1 MSASR
6 AVRSSVIPDGVLP
19 YSGYL
24 NLLISGPAASG
35 KSRAALEHFQSHAN
49 RLLIVPTA
57 TMAEHARH
65 ALTRSEAR
73 TEFPVRPHEI
83 RTLAHCLEE
92 WSPQGPAPTPLLDL
106 LIEQA
111 LERLRPDRFAAVA
124 GFPGFRRSLAE
135 LFQEAPPAALPVDL
149 ASIAEEIEGN
159 LAVRGLGLRHARLKS
174 AAPAVLPA
182 NVILDGFFTLSAA
195 ETELILAIGA
205 RADVTITLPD
215 WPGSQAVRKIL
226 LSAGFEEQRLA
237 SVVRS
242 ARRTGFSAS
251 TIEREVEEIARRI
264 LKYAVQGRSFREMGI
279 VLRSRD
285 PYAGVVETTLARFGI
300 PARFYFQH
308 PLGSHPALMYFSKVI
323 RALLA
328 GWDHETLL
336 SAIRMPVA
344 GLGATA
350 QGDQLDF
357 AWRDK
362 LPGFGLPLPAG
373 LEQLAALDQ
382 WSRERPE
389 PQAWAARLK
398 TLRTLLPAPKV
409 TDSADRDDIQALRST
424 SAALAAF
431 DEILDGAAAALAG
444 SGRCALAVFW
454 KQVETAL
461 ALEPLR
467 VPDARR
473 NVVHVMDAYEARQ
486 WELPIVFVC
495 GLIERHFPQY
505 HREDPILGD
514 AARQR
519 AGLDTAADRQSE
531 ERFLFEL
538 ATSRATE
545 ETILSYPRFDEQG
558 EDTLPSFFI
567 DGGVGLQPA
576 SGRPIV
582 PRVQPYVKGRSED
595 RPYFLS
601 AHKTLSPTGIE
612 SFLQCPFQFFASKTL
627 RLRRRPPQPRDRLDL
642 LLQGSILHR
651 ALAEWTRA
659 PLLGAAILDEVFE
672 EECSRVRVPEG
683 YRTEAVRLEL
693 MRHFRGFLDDTQLAL
708 RGWSTRVEEN
718 FSYPLNPLV
727 SITGRIDRLDVGPGN
742 QALVIDYKYSAGN
755 KIRERVEDT
764 GGGHLVQGGLYL
776 AAAQRTFGLDP
787 VAMLFCGLKKDVT
800 WDGWHVSIPGL
811 EALGT
816 SSTREFIRD
825 LIDNAESAAVRVH
838 EAITSG
844 DIAVNPRDPL
854 KCRWCDFC
862 DICRVES
869 AALVRVAT

>member
-1 MSASR
+1 MVEH
-6 AVRSSVIPDGVLP
+6 VRHSLAR
-19 YSGYL
+19 SG
-24 NLLISGPAASG
+24 
-35 KSRAALEHFQSHAN
+35 
-49 RLLIVPTA
+49 
-57 TMAEHARH
+57 
-65 ALTRSEAR
+65 
-73 TEFPVRPHEI
+73 FPVRPREI

-92 WSPQGPAPTPLLDL
+92 WSPQGPAPAPLLDL

-111 LERLRPDRFAAVA
+111 LEKLRPDRFAEVA
-124 GFPGFRRSLAE
+124 GFPGFRRALAE
-135 LFQEAPPAALPVDL
+135 LFQEAPVAALPADL
-149 ASIAEEIEGN
+149 ASIAEEIERN
-159 LAVRGLGLRHARLKS
+159 LKARALGLRHARLRS
-174 AAPAVLPA
+174 AAPAGLPA

-195 ETELILAIGA
+195 ETELILAL
-205 RADVTITLPD
+205 RERTSVTLTLPD

-226 LSAGFEEQRLA
+226 LSAGFAEQRLSSA
-237 SVVRS
+237 IRS
-242 ARRTGFSAS
+242 AIRTGFSAA

-264 LKYAVQGRSFREMGI
+264 LTYAVQGRSFREMGI

-300 PARFYFQH
+300 PARFYFHH
-308 PLGSHPALMYFSKVI
+308 PLGSHPVLMFLAGVL
-323 RALLA
+323 RAMLA
-328 GWDHETLL
+328 GWDHATLL
-336 SAIRMPVA
+336 SAVRMPVS
-344 GLGATA
+344 GVGATA
-350 QGDQLDF
+350 RGDDLDF
-357 AWRDK
+357 AWRGW
-362 LPGFGLPLPAG
+362 LPAVGLPLPAG
-373 LEQLAALDQ
+373 LEQLAALDR
-382 WSRERPE
+382 WSRDRLE
-389 PQAWAARLK
+389 PQEWAAQLK
-398 TLRTLLPAPKV
+398 TLRTLLPPRA
-409 TDSADRDDIQALRST
+409 TEDLDRDRIGALRST

-431 DEILDGAAAALAG
+431 EEILDGAAAALDG

-467 VPDARR
+467 VPDMRR

-514 AARQR
+514 AARGR

-558 EDTLPSFFI
+558 EDTLPSFFVKGEFKAV
-567 DGGVGLQPA
+567 D
-576 SGRPIV
+576 GRPIL
-582 PRVQPYVKGRSED
+582 PRVERGVDTPRGSGDPPHFV
-595 RPYFLS
+595 
-601 AHKTLSPTGIE
+601 HKTLSPTGIE

-627 RLRRRPPQPRDRLDL
+627 RLRRRPAQPRDRLDV
-642 LLQGSILHR
+642 LLQGNILHR

-659 PLLGAAILDEVFE
+659 PLLGSAILDEIFE
-672 EECSRVRVPEG
+672 EECARLRVPEG

-693 MRHFRGFLDDTQLAL
+693 MRHFRGFLDDTQFAL
-708 RGWSTRVEEN
+708 RGWSTRVEEE

-727 SITGRIDRLDVGPGN
+727 NITGRIDRMDIGPAN
-742 QALVIDYKYSAGN
+742 QALVIDYKYSAGD
-755 KIRERVEDT
+755 KIKERVDDT
-764 GGGHLVQGGLYL
+764 GEGHLVQGGLYL
-776 AAAQRTFGLDP
+776 AAAARAFGLDP

-800 WDGWHVSIPGL
+800 WGGWHVPVPGL
-811 EALGT
+811 ESLGT
-816 SSTREFIRD
+816 SSTREFIRT
-825 LIDNAESAAVRVH
+825 LIDDAESAAVRVH

-844 DIAVNPRDPL
+844 DIAVRPTDLR

-869 AALVRVAT
+869 AVLVKKAHDTLG

>member
-1 MSASR
+1 M
-6 AVRSSVIPDGVLP
+6 
-19 YSGYL
+19 
-24 NLLISGPAASG
+24 NLLISGPPASG
-35 KSRAALEHFQSHAN
+35 KSRVALEHFESHAN

-57 TMAEHARH
+57 TMAEHTRH
-65 ALTRSEAR
+65 ALSRSG
-73 TEFPVRPHEI
+73 FPVRPREI

-92 WSPQGPAPTPLLDL
+92 WSPQGPAPAPLLDL

-111 LERLRPDRFAAVA
+111 LEKLRPDRFAAVA
-124 GFPGFRRSLAE
+124 GFPGFRRALAD
-135 LFQEAPPAALPVDL
+135 LFQEAPPAALPADL
-149 ASIAEEIEGN
+149 ASIAEEIEKN
-159 LAVRGLGLRHARLKS
+159 LGVRGLGLRHARLRS

-195 ETELILAIGA
+195 ETELILAVGA

-215 WPGSQAVRKIL
+215 WPGSQAVRKTL
-226 LSAGFEEQRLA
+226 LSAGFEEQRL
-237 SVVRS
+237 SSTVRS
-242 ARRTGFSAS
+242 AGRTGFSAA

-264 LKYAVQGRSFREMGI
+264 LAYVSQGRSFREMGV

-308 PLGSHPALMYFSKVI
+308 PLGSHPALMYFATVI
-323 RALLA
+323 RAMLA
-328 GWDHETLL
+328 GWDHEMLL
-336 SAIRMPVA
+336 AAVRMPVS

-350 QGDQLDF
+350 LGDELDF

-362 LPGFGLPLPAG
+362 LPAVGLPLPAG
-373 LEQLAALDQ
+373 LEHLAALDR
-382 WSRERPE
+382 WRRERLE
-389 PQAWAARLK
+389 PQQWAERLK
-398 TLRTLLPAPKV
+398 TLRTLLPPPKV
-409 TDSADRDDIQALRST
+409 TGSADRDQTMVWRST

-431 DEILDGAAAALAG
+431 DEILDGAATALAG
-444 SGRCALAVFW
+444 IGRCALAVFW
-454 KQVETAL
+454 KQVETGL
-461 ALEPLR
+461 ALDPLR

-514 AARQR
+514 AARR
-519 AGLDTAADRQSE
+519 FAGLDTAADRQSE
-531 ERFLFEL
+531 EQFLYEL
-538 ATSRATE
+538 ATSRASE

-567 DGGVGLQPA
+567 EGSFAPTE
-576 SGRPIV
+576 SRPIV
-582 PRVQPYVKGRSED
+582 PRVQPRIEGRPED
-595 RPYFLS
+595 RRHVEYSP
-601 AHKTLSPTGIE
+601 KTLSPTGIE

-642 LLQGSILHR
+642 LLQGRLLHR
-651 ALAEWTRA
+651 ALAEWTNA
-659 PLLGAAILDEVFE
+659 PLLGSAILDEIFE
-672 EECSRVRVPEG
+672 EECARARVPEG

-693 MRHFRGFLDDTQLAL
+693 MRNFRGFLEDSRFTL
-708 RGWSTRVEEN
+708 GWPTRVEEK
-718 FSYPLNPLV
+718 FSYALNPLV
-727 SITGRIDRLDVGPGN
+727 NITGRIDRLDVGPGN

-816 SSTREFIRD
+816 SSTREFIRA
-825 LIDNAESAAVRVH
+825 LIDDAESAAVRVH

-844 DIAVNPRDPL
+844 DIAVRPTDSR
-854 KCRWCDFC
+854 KCRWCDYC

-869 AALVRVAT
+869 AALVKEGVQVAT